1 MSIVDHLHYG
11 STLLI
16 LLGISVVLIS
26 FIVELIRDAWED
38 KGMRPIALFLLLILF
53 LLLTNFITYSI
64 LESRKEQKN
73 DLNSGTTISREN
85 R

>member
-1 MSIVDHLHYG
+1 MSLVENLHYG

-16 LLGISVVLIS
+16 LLGLLVVSIS
-26 FIVELIRDAWED
+26 FIVELMRDAWED
-38 KGMRPIALFLLLILF
+38 KVMRPMALFLLLILF
-53 LLLTNFITYSI
+53 LLLTNVVTHGIM
-64 LESRKEQKN
+64 ESRKEQKN